1 MSKDAHQDAIT
12 ALSETELRAKLM
24 EYGYPVGPVTD
35 TTRKI
40 LERKLKKLME
50 ARGAGGG
57 GAASRH
63 SLAARYSSDDTDDD
77 TNASVAKKKKSANL
91 RRQTMANPMPPPSI
105 IPPDVVNVA
114 KNPVKENLLP
124 PHSEFK
130 NPTATNYDNSGVPS
144 RTTLKTTQSKFIKT
158 QRTYG
163 LSDDLEDGSDS
174 DVMGETGSTYG
185 RPYDKYVSSSPSS
198 KIYDS
203 LAYDRGN
210 LDPIPKSTRP
220 AYSIKDSKYNVSP
233 LKPSVSSIQSTKEDA
248 SGSASQTDPLA
259 NYETPYLSEFTRNLQ
274 GLKENSRSFTNT
286 SSSSLLSSK
295 SPLRYTGYTLSSGLP
310 EVKERDS
317 NGHFSTVRSIYSPL
331 SQPSSRPNA
340 SSANRVRDIF
350 CRATYKP
357 STTNRE
363 DVRNNQNMV
372 SMGLVAVLALF
383 FVVLAIIYLG
393 LGGKTETFPSLSSD
407 NNIPQ
412 CFLDGAT
419 DLKAPG
425 VNCIMKENIESVLQL
440 LKRLQPILTRKAV
453 SNICENSNENPYLT
467 DADIVEMFT
476 SDKVT
481 SLEVKEDLQSAQ
493 FLIIKNPKW
502 GISLIDINDDNG
514 ATTEMLDT
522 LDKLFS
528 ARLNG
533 KIGMAILNPE
543 LPMQCLV
550 KNKLFTI
557 FSSLLIV
564 AIGIGIYKSYLWY
577 LRYKKSTEREVFKL
591 VSDIISIVETHH
603 QNAST
608 QPGGAQESF
617 LAINHVRDNL
627 ILPKDRKRMAGL
639 WERAVKFL
647 DENESRIRREVQQV
661 AGEEFHVWRWLPNNS
676 LNKSPT
682 QSAILGKKPKVWQ
695 GQAFETM
702 EGSVN
707 SLTCSPTPCLKIRHM
722 FDPDIETEDDWET
735 RVQDAILEKCG
746 EGVNILHIRVDIG
759 SREGCVYMKCM
770 SQEDAGKAYRA
781 LHGCWFDGNLVTVKY
796 LRLERYHERFP
807 DAARCVTPLKP
818 SNNQRLS
825 MQLQYWQNRAEAN

>member
-1 MSKDAHQDAIT
+1 MSVD
-12 ALSETELRAKLM
+12 ALSDSELRSKLM
-24 EYGYPVGPVTD
+24 EYGYPVGPVTQ

-40 LERKLKKLME
+40 LAKKLKNLME

-57 GAASRH
+57 AAGSRH

-77 TNASVAKKKKSANL
+77 TNTSVVKKKKSANL
-91 RRQTMANPMPPPSI
+91 RRQTLANPMPPPSI
-105 IPPDVVNVA
+105 IPPDIASVT
-114 KNPVKENLLP
+114 KNPVKESNLSP

-130 NPTATNYDNSGVPS
+130 DPNATNFDSSAVPAVT
-144 RTTLKTTQSKFIKT
+144 RTTSKSTQNKFVKT
-158 QRTYG
+158 QRTYVSDG
-163 LSDDLEDGSDS
+163 LETGSDS
-174 DVMGETGSTYG
+174 DVVEDAGSSYG
-185 RPYDKYVSSSPSS
+185 RSYDKYLSNPSS
-198 KIYDS
+198 RLYDS
-203 LAYDRGN
+203 RVYDRGTY
-210 LDPIPKSTRP
+210 DYDQMAKTRP
-220 AYSIKDSKYNVSP
+220 AYGWKDSKYNVSP
-233 LKPSVSSIQSTKEDA
+233 LKPSVVSPILQPAKEDV
-248 SGSASQTDPLA
+248 SGRDSANQRDLLA
-259 NYETPYLSEFTRNLQ
+259 NYETPFLSEFTRRLS
-274 GLKENSRSFTNT
+274 SRSLINT
-286 SSSSLLSSK
+286 SASPSTLSSLK
-295 SPLRYTGYTLSSGLP
+295 NPTLRHNLTSGLP

-317 NGHFSTVRSIYSPL
+317 NGHFSSLRGMYPL
-331 SQPSSRPNA
+331 SNQS
-340 SSANRVRDIF
+340 RVRDIF
-350 CRATYKP
+350 SRATYKP
-357 STTNRE
+357 STTSTSRD
-363 DVRNNQNMV
+363 DVRNNQNIV
-372 SMGLVAVLALF
+372 SMILLVVLALF
-383 FVVLAIIYLG
+383 FVVIAIIYVG
-393 LGGKTETFPSLSSD
+393 LGKTETLPSLTSD

-412 CFLDGAT
+412 CFLDGAP

-440 LKRLQPILTRKAV
+440 LRRLQPILTGKAI
-453 SNICENSNENPYLT
+453 SKMCENSNEKPYLT

-476 SDKVT
+476 SEKVT
-481 SLEVKEDLQSAQ
+481 NLEVKDDLHSAQ

-502 GISLIDINDDNG
+502 GISLIDISDDNG
-514 ATTEMLDT
+514 ATTETLDT

-564 AIGIGIYKSYLWY
+564 AIVLLTGIGIYKSYLWY
-577 LRYKKSTEREVFKL
+577 LRYKRSTEREVFKL

-603 QNAST
+603 QNASA
-608 QPGGAQESF
+608 QAGAQESF

-627 ILPKDRKRMAGL
+627 IPPKDRKRMTAL
-639 WERAVKFL
+639 WEKAVKFL

-661 AGEEFHVWRWLPNNS
+661 AGEEFHVWRWLPNNA
-676 LNKSPT
+676 LNKSPV
-682 QSAILGKKPKVWQ
+682 QSAALGKKPKVWQ

-735 RVQDAILEKCG
+735 KVQDAILEKCG
-746 EGVNILHIRVDIG
+746 EGVKILHIRVDIG

-825 MQLQYWQNRAEAN
+825 MQAHYWQSPAEAN

>member
-1 MSKDAHQDAIT
+1 MSMD
-12 ALSETELRAKLM
+12 ALSDAELRTKLM
-24 EYGYPVGPVTD
+24 EYGYPVGPVTQ

-40 LERKLKKLME
+40 LEKKLKKLME

-63 SLAARYSSDDTDDD
+63 SLAARYSSEDTDDD
-77 TNASVAKKKKSANL
+77 TNTSVVKKKKSANL

-114 KNPVKENLLP
+114 KNPVNENQSP

-158 QRTYG
+158 QRTYV
-163 LSDDLEDGSDS
+163 SKPSEDLETGSDS
-174 DVMGETGSTYG
+174 DVAGETRSMYG
-185 RPYDKYVSSSPSS
+185 RPYDKYVPNIPSS

-203 LAYDRGN
+203 PVYDRGN
-210 LDPIPKSTRP
+210 LSTRP
-220 AYSIKDSKYNVSP
+220 AYPIKDSKYNVSP
-233 LKPSVSSIQSTKEDA
+233 LKPNVSSIQSMEDA
-248 SGSASQTDPLA
+248 SGSANQTDPLA
-259 NYETPYLSEFTRNLQ
+259 NYEAPYLSAFTRNLQ
-274 GLKENSRSFTNT
+274 ELKENSRSFINT
-286 SSSSLLSSK
+286 SSSSLMSSK
-295 SPLRYTGYTLSSGLP
+295 SPLRYTSSPGLP

-317 NGHFSTVRSIYSPL
+317 NGHFSTVRGIYSSW
-331 SQPSSRPNA
+331 SQP
-340 SSANRVRDIF
+340 RVRDIF
-350 CRATYKP
+350 SRATYKP

-393 LGGKTETFPSLSSD
+393 LGGKSETFPSLSSD

-412 CFLDGAT
+412 CFLDETA
-419 DLKAPG
+419 DFKAPG

-453 SNICENSNENPYLT
+453 SNICENTNEKPYLT

-564 AIGIGIYKSYLWY
+564 AIVLLTGIGIYKSYLWY

-627 ILPKDRKRMAGL
+627 IPPKDRKRMAGL
-639 WERAVKFL
+639 WEKAVKFL

>member
-1 MSKDAHQDAIT
+1 MSVD
-12 ALSETELRAKLM
+12 ALSDSELRTKLM
-24 EYGYPVGPVTD
+24 EYGYPVGPVTQ

-40 LERKLKKLME
+40 LAKKLKNLME
-50 ARGAGGG
+50 ARGTSGGAGG
-57 GAASRH
+57 SRH

-77 TNASVAKKKKSANL
+77 TSTNVVKKKKSANL
-91 RRQTMANPMPPPSI
+91 RRQTLANPMPPPSI
-105 IPPDVVNVA
+105 IPPDVASVT
-114 KNPVKENLLP
+114 KNPVKENLSP

-130 NPTATNYDNSGVPS
+130 DPNVTNFDSSIPS
-144 RTTLKTTQSKFIKT
+144 VTRTTSKTTSSKFSKT
-158 QRTYG
+158 QKTYVSDG
-163 LSDDLEDGSDS
+163 LETGSDS
-174 DVMGETGSTYG
+174 DVVEDAGSSYG
-185 RPYDKYVSSSPSS
+185 RSYDKYLSNPSS
-198 KIYDS
+198 RLYDS
-203 LAYDRGN
+203 RVYDRGTF
-210 LDPIPKSTRP
+210 DYDQISKTRP
-220 AYSIKDSKYNVSP
+220 SYGWKDGKYNVSP
-233 LKPSVSSIQSTKEDA
+233 LKPSISPIQSTKEDV
-248 SGSASQTDPLA
+248 SGRDSTNQRDLLA
-259 NYETPYLSEFTRNLQ
+259 NYETPFLSEFTRRLSSQSLIN
-274 GLKENSRSFTNT
+274 TNT
-286 SSSSLLSSK
+286 PSTLSSLK
-295 SPLRYTGYTLSSGLP
+295 NPTLRHTLTSGLP

-317 NGHFSTVRSIYSPL
+317 NGHFSSLRSMYSP
-331 SQPSSRPNA
+331 STQPSSRYTA
-340 SSANRVRDIF
+340 SSADRVRDIF
-350 CRATYKP
+350 SRATYKP
-357 STTNRE
+357 STTNTDME
-363 DVRNNQNMV
+363 NVRNNQNIV

-393 LGGKTETFPSLSSD
+393 LGGETETLPSLSSD

-412 CFLDGAT
+412 CFFDGAL

-440 LKRLQPILTRKAV
+440 LKHLQPILTRKTI
-453 SNICENSNENPYLT
+453 SKICENSNEKPYFT
-467 DADIVEMFT
+467 NADIVEMFT
-476 SDKVT
+476 SEKVT
-481 SLEVKEDLQSAQ
+481 SLEVKEDLHSAQ

-502 GISLIDINDDNG
+502 GISLIDVNDDNG
-514 ATTEMLDT
+514 ATMEILDT

-533 KIGMAILNPE
+533 KIGMAILNPV
-543 LPMQCLV
+543 LPMQCLI
-550 KNKLFTI
+550 KNKIFTI
-557 FSSLLIV
+557 ISSALIV
-564 AIGIGIYKSYLWY
+564 AIVSLTGIGIYKSYFWY
-577 LRYKKSTEREVFKL
+577 LRYKKNMEREVFKL

-608 QPGGAQESF
+608 QPGAQESF

-627 ILPKDRKRMAGL
+627 IPPKDRKRMTNL
-639 WERAVKFL
+639 WEKAVKFL

-661 AGEEFHVWRWLPNNS
+661 AGEEFHVWRWLPNNA
-676 LNKSPT
+676 LNKSPV
-682 QSAILGKKPKVWQ
+682 QNAALGKKPKVWQ

-746 EGVNILHIRVDIG
+746 EGVKILHIRVDIG

-825 MQLQYWQNRAEAN
+825 MQAHYWQSPAEAN

>member
-1 MSKDAHQDAIT
+1 MSVD
-12 ALSETELRAKLM
+12 ALSDSELRTKLM
-24 EYGYPVGPVTD
+24 EYGYPVGPVTQ

-40 LERKLKKLME
+40 LAKKLKNLME
-50 ARGAGGG
+50 ARGSAGGAG
-57 GAASRH
+57 GSRH

-77 TNASVAKKKKSANL
+77 TNTNVVKKKKSANL
-91 RRQTMANPMPPPSI
+91 RRQTLANPMPPPLI
-105 IPPDVVNVA
+105 IPPDVASVT
-114 KNPVKENLLP
+114 KNPAKENLSP

-130 NPTATNYDNSGVPS
+130 DPNVTNLDSNMPS
-144 RTTLKTTQSKFIKT
+144 VTRTTSKTTSSKFSKT
-158 QRTYG
+158 QRTYVSDG
-163 LSDDLEDGSDS
+163 LETGSDS
-174 DVMGETGSTYG
+174 DVVEDAGSSYG
-185 RPYDKYVSSSPSS
+185 RSYDKYLSNPSS
-198 KIYDS
+198 RLYDS
-203 LAYDRGN
+203 RVYDRGTF
-210 LDPIPKSTRP
+210 DYDQISKTKPS
-220 AYSIKDSKYNVSP
+220 YGWKDSKYNVSP
-233 LKPSVSSIQSTKEDA
+233 LKPSVSPIQSTKEDV
-248 SGSASQTDPLA
+248 SGRDSTNQRDLLA
-259 NYETPYLSEFTRNLQ
+259 NYETPFLSEFTRRLSSQSLIN
-274 GLKENSRSFTNT
+274 TNT
-286 SSSSLLSSK
+286 PPSTLSSLK
-295 SPLRYTGYTLSSGLP
+295 NPTLRHTLTSGLP

-317 NGHFSTVRSIYSPL
+317 NGHFSSLRSMYS
-331 SQPSSRPNA
+331 SSIQPSSRYTA
-340 SSANRVRDIF
+340 SSADRVRDIF
-350 CRATYKP
+350 SRATYKP
-357 STTNRE
+357 STTNTDME
-363 DVRNNQNMV
+363 NVRNNQNIV

-393 LGGKTETFPSLSSD
+393 LGGETETLPSLSSD

-412 CFLDGAT
+412 CFFDGAP

-440 LKRLQPILTRKAV
+440 LKHLQPILTRKTI
-453 SNICENSNENPYLT
+453 SKICENSNEKPYLT
-467 DADIVEMFT
+467 NADIMEMFT
-476 SDKVT
+476 SEKVT
-481 SLEVKEDLQSAQ
+481 SLEVKEDLHSAQ
-493 FLIIKNPKW
+493 FLIIMNPKW
-502 GISLIDINDDNG
+502 GISLIDVNDDNG
-514 ATTEMLDT
+514 ATMEILDT

-533 KIGMAILNPE
+533 KIGMAILNPV

-550 KNKLFTI
+550 KNKIFTI
-557 FSSLLIV
+557 ISSALIV
-564 AIGIGIYKSYLWY
+564 AIVSLTGIGIYKSYFWY
-577 LRYKKSTEREVFKL
+577 LRYKRNMEREVFKL

-608 QPGGAQESF
+608 QPGAQESF

-627 ILPKDRKRMAGL
+627 IPPKDRKRMTSL
-639 WERAVKFL
+639 WEKAVKFL

-661 AGEEFHVWRWLPNNS
+661 AGEEFHVWRWLPNNA
-676 LNKSPT
+676 LNKSPA
-682 QSAILGKKPKVWQ
+682 QNAALGKKPKVWQ

-746 EGVNILHIRVDIG
+746 EGVKILHIRVDIG

-825 MQLQYWQNRAEAN
+825 MQAHYWQSPAEAN

>member
-1 MSKDAHQDAIT
+1 MSMD
-12 ALSETELRAKLM
+12 ALSDAELRTKLM
-24 EYGYPVGPVTD
+24 EYGYPVGPVTQ

-40 LERKLKKLME
+40 LAKKLKNLME

-57 GAASRH
+57 GASRY

-77 TNASVAKKKKSANL
+77 TNTSVVKKKKSANL

-105 IPPDVVNVA
+105 IPPDAVNVA
-114 KNPVKENLLP
+114 KNPVKENLSP

-130 NPTATNYDNSGVPS
+130 NPKATNYDNSGVPS

-158 QRTYG
+158 QRTYV
-163 LSDDLEDGSDS
+163 SNDLETGSDS
-174 DVMGETGSTYG
+174 DVGGDTGSTYG

-203 LAYDRGN
+203 PVYDRGN
-210 LDPIPKSTRP
+210 LDYDQFPKSTRP
-220 AYSIKDSKYNVSP
+220 AYPIKDSKYNVPP

-248 SGSASQTDPLA
+248 SGGANETDLLA
-259 NYETPYLSEFTRNLQ
+259 NYETPYLSAFTRS
-274 GLKENSRSFTNT
+274 LKENSQSFINT
-286 SSSSLLSSK
+286 SSSSLPSLK
-295 SPLRYTGYTLSSGLP
+295 SPLRYTLSSGLP

-331 SQPSSRPNA
+331 SQPS
-340 SSANRVRDIF
+340 
-350 CRATYKP
+350 RATYKP

-407 NNIPQ
+407 NHIPQ
-412 CFLDGAT
+412 CFHDGGAT
-419 DLKAPG
+419 DRKAPG

-453 SNICENSNENPYLT
+453 SNICENSNEKPYLT
-467 DADIVEMFT
+467 DADILEMFT

-514 ATTEMLDT
+514 GTTETLDT

-564 AIGIGIYKSYLWY
+564 AIVLLTGIGIYKSYLWY

-627 ILPKDRKRMAGL
+627 IPPKDRKRMAGL

-661 AGEEFHVWRWLPNNS
+661 TGEEFHVWRWLPNNS

>member
-1 MSKDAHQDAIT
+1 MSVD
-12 ALSETELRAKLM
+12 ALSDSELRTKLR
-24 EYGYPVGPVTD
+24 EYGYPVGPVTQ

-40 LERKLKKLME
+40 LVKKLKNLME
-50 ARGAGGG
+50 ARSGTGGG
-57 GAASRH
+57 EGSRH

-77 TNASVAKKKKSANL
+77 TKTNVVKKKKSANL
-91 RRQTMANPMPPPSI
+91 RRQTLANPMPPPSI
-105 IPPDVVNVA
+105 IPPEA
-114 KNPVKENLLP
+114 TSTTKNPIKETLMST
-124 PHSEFK
+124 HSEFK
-130 NPTATNYDNSGVPS
+130 DPNMNFDSSSIPS
-144 RTTLKTTQSKFIKT
+144 TTRTTSKTTQSKFIKT
-158 QRTYG
+158 QRTYVSDG
-163 LSDDLEDGSDS
+163 LETGSDS
-174 DVMGETGSTYG
+174 DVVEDTSSSYG
-185 RPYDKYVSSSPSS
+185 RSYDKYLSNPSS
-198 KIYDS
+198 NRLYDS
-203 LAYDRGN
+203 RYDRGT
-210 LDPIPKSTRP
+210 LDYDQMSKTRP
-220 AYSIKDSKYNVSP
+220 TYVMKDSKYNVSP
-233 LKPSVSSIQSTKEDA
+233 MKLSPSPMNVSPTFQIPKEDV
-248 SGSASQTDPLA
+248 SGRDSANQRDLLA
-259 NYETPYLSEFTRNLQ
+259 NYETPFLSEFTRRLS
-274 GLKENSRSFTNT
+274 SRVSLINT
-286 SSSSLLSSK
+286 PPSSSTLPSLK
-295 SPLRYTGYTLSSGLP
+295 SPTLRHTLSSGLP

-317 NGHFSTVRSIYSPL
+317 NGHFSSLRSMYS
-331 SQPSSRPNA
+331 SQP
-340 SSANRVRDIF
+340 RVRDIF
-350 CRATYKP
+350 SRTTYKP
-357 STTNRE
+357 STSNTNRE
-363 DVRNNQNMV
+363 DVRNNQNIV
-372 SMGLVAVLALF
+372 SMALVAVLALF

-393 LGGKTETFPSLSSD
+393 LGGKTETLPSLSSD

-412 CFLDGAT
+412 CFFDGAP

-425 VNCIMKENIESVLQL
+425 VNCIMKEHIESVLQL
-440 LKRLQPILTRKAV
+440 LRRLQPILTRKAI
-453 SNICENSNENPYLT
+453 SKICENSNENSYLT
-467 DADIVEMFT
+467 DADIIRMFT

-481 SLEVKEDLQSAQ
+481 SLEVKDDLHSAQ

-502 GISLIDINDDNG
+502 GISLIDVNDNG
-514 ATTEMLDT
+514 ETTEILDT
-522 LDKLFS
+522 LDKIFS

-533 KIGMAILNPE
+533 KIGMAVLNPE

-557 FSSLLIV
+557 FSSLLVV

-577 LRYKKSTEREVFKL
+577 QRYKKCTEREVFKL

-608 QPGGAQESF
+608 QPGAQESF

-627 ILPKDRKRMAGL
+627 IPPKDRKRMSGL
-639 WERAVKFL
+639 WEKAVKFL

-661 AGEEFHVWRWLPNNS
+661 AGEEFHVWRWLPNNT
-676 LNKSPT
+676 LNKSPMQNT
-682 QSAILGKKPKVWQ
+682 TLGKKPKVWQ

-746 EGVNILHIRVDIG
+746 EGVKILHIRVDIG

-825 MQLQYWQNRAEAN
+825 MQAHYWQSPAEAN

>member
-1 MSKDAHQDAIT
+1 MSVD
-12 ALSETELRAKLM
+12 ALSDSELRSKLM
-24 EYGYPVGPVTD
+24 EYGYPVGPVTQ

-40 LERKLKKLME
+40 LVKKLKNLIE
-50 ARGAGGG
+50 TRGAAGGG
-57 GAASRH
+57 GGGSRH

-77 TNASVAKKKKSANL
+77 TNTNVVKKKKSANL
-91 RRQTMANPMPPPSI
+91 RRQTLANPMPPPSI
-105 IPPDVVNVA
+105 IPPDATSVT
-114 KNPVKENLLP
+114 KNPVKENLSP
-124 PHSEFK
+124 PHAEFK
-130 NPTATNYDNSGVPS
+130 DPNTTNFDNSGVPS
-144 RTTLKTTQSKFIKT
+144 MTRMTSKTTQSKFFKT
-158 QRTYG
+158 QKTYISDG
-163 LSDDLEDGSDS
+163 LETGSDS
-174 DVMGETGSTYG
+174 DAVEDVGASYG
-185 RPYDKYVSSSPSS
+185 RSYDKYMSNPSNRL
-198 KIYDS
+198 YDS
-203 LAYDRGN
+203 RYERGTLDYDQ
-210 LDPIPKSTRP
+210 ISKTRP
-220 AYSIKDSKYNVSP
+220 IHVTKDSKYNISP
-233 LKPSVSSIQSTKEDA
+233 LKPSISSISPTKEDV
-248 SGSASQTDPLA
+248 SGKDNTNQRDLLA
-259 NYETPYLSEFTRNLQ
+259 NYETPFLSEFTRRLS
-274 GLKENSRSFTNT
+274 SRSSINT
-286 SSSSLLSSK
+286 STSSPTLPSLK
-295 SPLRYTGYTLSSGLP
+295 NPTLRYTLSSGLP

-317 NGHFSTVRSIYSPL
+317 NGHFSSLRTIYS
-331 SQPSSRPNA
+331 SQPSSRYGA
-340 SSANRVRDIF
+340 SSADRVRDIF
-350 CRATYKP
+350 SRTSYKP
-357 STTNRE
+357 STTSTNRDDE
-363 DVRNNQNMV
+363 RNNQNIV

-393 LGGKTETFPSLSSD
+393 LGGKTETLPSLSSD

-412 CFLDGAT
+412 CFLDAAT
-419 DLKAPG
+419 DAAPG

-440 LKRLQPILTRKAV
+440 LKRLQPILTKKAI
-453 SNICENSNENPYLT
+453 SKICENSDEKPYLT
-467 DADIVEMFT
+467 DAEIVEMFT
-476 SDKVT
+476 NSKVT
-481 SLEVKEDLQSAQ
+481 NLEVKEDLRSAQ

-502 GISLIDINDDNG
+502 GISLIDINDDG
-514 ATTEMLDT
+514 ATMETLDT

-533 KIGMAILNPE
+533 KIGMTILNPD
-543 LPMQCLV
+543 LPMQCLI

-564 AIGIGIYKSYLWY
+564 AIVLLTGIGIYKSYLWY
-577 LRYKKSTEREVFKL
+577 LRYKKCTEREVFKL
-591 VSDIISIVETHH
+591 VSEIINIVETHH

-608 QPGGAQESF
+608 QPGVQESF

-627 ILPKDRKRMAGL
+627 IPPKDRKRMVNL
-639 WERAVKFL
+639 WEKAVKFL

-676 LNKSPT
+676 LNKSSIQNT
-682 QSAILGKKPKVWQ
+682 IMGKKPKVWQ

-722 FDPDIETEDDWET
+722 FDADIETEDDWET

-746 EGVNILHIRVDIG
+746 EGVKILHIRVDIG

-781 LHGCWFDGNLVTVKY
+781 LHGCWFDGKLVTVKY

-825 MQLQYWQNRAEAN
+825 MQAHYWQSPAEAN